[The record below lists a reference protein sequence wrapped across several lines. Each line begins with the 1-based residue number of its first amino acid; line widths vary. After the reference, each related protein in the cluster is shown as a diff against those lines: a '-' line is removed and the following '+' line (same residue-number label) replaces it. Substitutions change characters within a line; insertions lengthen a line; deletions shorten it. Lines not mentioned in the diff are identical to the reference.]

1 MKMNLVYS
9 EIGKKKK
16 YITITLI
23 IKTFATL
30 TELFIPLL
38 LTYLIDNIIPKEN
51 ILEIVLYGCLML
63 FATILTFVGNVA
75 ANRMSSRSSTLI
87 TKEVRKQMFY
97 KVQYLSSKQVDE
109 VTIPTLVTRLTTD
122 TYNVHQVIGMVQRA
136 GVRAP
141 ILVVGGIII
150 TLIISPI
157 LSLILVLLLPFIVFI
172 ALRTSKKSFPIYQD
186 VQKKIDKQVEVVR
199 ENISGIRVI
208 KSLSK
213 EEYEKNRFNT
223 ANKETND
230 AEKKAAF
237 LMSKMWPL
245 IGLILN
251 VGLVLVILVGGYLI
265 DKSLLQP
272 GAIVGYMLIF
282 SYIVN
287 SMLMITRVF
296 TLLAKAKASIDRIQ
310 EIMDLEEDLLLQ
322 DVEKLD
328 TDDYIV
334 FDNVSF
340 SYNGIKNDLEN
351 INIRIKKGESLG
363 ILGGTGTG
371 KSTLINLLLRLYDP
385 QVGNIYLDGQNIKSI
400 NEEEFRKNF
409 GVVFQNDII
418 FGDTVRNNI
427 NFYRGLNDE
436 DIQNAINNSQAS
448 FINRLEDGLNHEVA
462 SRGINLSGGQRQ
474 RVLLARSM
482 AARPNI
488 LVLDDASSALDYK
501 TDAALRKNINQN
513 YKDTTLV
520 IVAQR
525 ISSVMNCEKII
536 ILNEGKIEAQGTHQ
550 ELLEKST
557 TYQTIYQ
564 LQMGAVNE

>member
-63 FATILTFVGNVA
+63 FATILTFVGNVV

>member
-1 MKMNLVYS
+1 MNLVYS

-16 YITITLI
+16 YITVTLI

-51 ILEIVLYGCLML
+51 IVEIILYGCLML
-63 FATILTFVGNVA
+63 FATILTFVGNVV

-87 TKEVRKQMFY
+87 TKEVRKQLFY

-186 VQKKIDKQVEVVR
+186 VQRKIDKQVEVVR

-213 EEYEKNRFNT
+213 EEYEKDRFNV

-251 VGLVLVILVGGYLI
+251 VGLVLVILVGGFLI
-265 DKSLLQP
+265 DKGLLQP

-296 TLLAKAKASIDRIQ
+296 TLLAKAKASIDRVQ
-310 EIMDLEEDLLLQ
+310 EIMDLEDDLLL
-322 DVEKLD
+322 EEASKID

-340 SYNGIKNDLEN
+340 SYNGVKNDLEN

-385 QVGNIYLDGQNIKSI
+385 QVGNIYLEGKNIKSI

-427 NFYRGLNDE
+427 NFYRELSDE
-436 DIQNAINNSQAS
+436 KIKNAIDNSQAL
-448 FINRLEDGLNHEVA
+448 FINQLEDGLDHQVS
-462 SRGINLSGGQRQ
+462 SRGLNLSGGQRQ

-482 AARPNI
+482 ASHPNI

-501 TDAALRKNINQN
+501 TDAQLRKNINQN

-536 ILNEGKIEAQGTHQ
+536 ILNDGKIEAQGTHK

>member
-1 MKMNLVYS
+1 MNLVYS

-16 YITITLI
+16 YITVTLI

-38 LTYLIDNIIPKEN
+38 LTYLIDNIIPKQN
-51 ILEIVLYGCLML
+51 IVEIILYGCLML
-63 FATILTFVGNVA
+63 FATILTFIGNVV

-97 KVQYLSSKQVDE
+97 KVQYLSSKQVDD

-296 TLLAKAKASIDRIQ
+296 TLLAKAKASIDRVQ
-310 EIMDLEEDLLLQ
+310 EIMDLEDDLLLEE
-322 DVEKLD
+322 VNKIE

-351 INIRIKKGESLG
+351 INIRLKKGESLG

-385 QVGNIYLDGQNIKSI
+385 QEGNIYLEGQNIKSI
-400 NEEEFRKNF
+400 NEEDFRKNF

-427 NFYRGLNDE
+427 NFYRELSDE
-436 DIQNAINNSQAS
+436 KIKNAIDNSQAL
-448 FINRLEDGLNHEVA
+448 FINQLEDGLEHEIA

-482 AARPNI
+482 AAKPNI

-501 TDAALRKNINQN
+501 TDAELRKNINQN

-536 ILNEGKIEAQGTHQ
+536 ILNDGKIEAQGTHK

>member
-1 MKMNLVYS
+1 MNLVYS

-16 YITITLI
+16 YITVTLI

-51 ILEIVLYGCLML
+51 IVEIILYGCLML
-63 FATILTFVGNVA
+63 FATILTFVGNVV

-87 TKEVRKQMFY
+87 TKEVRKQLFY

-186 VQKKIDKQVEVVR
+186 VQRKIDKQVEVVR

-213 EEYEKNRFNT
+213 EEYEKDRFNV

-251 VGLVLVILVGGYLI
+251 VGLVLVILVGGFLI
-265 DKSLLQP
+265 DKGLLQP
-272 GAIVGYMLIF
+272 GAIVGYMLI
-282 SYIVN
+282 
-287 SMLMITRVF
+287 
-296 TLLAKAKASIDRIQ
+296 
-310 EIMDLEEDLLLQ
+310 
-322 DVEKLD
+322 
-328 TDDYIV
+328 
-334 FDNVSF
+334 
-340 SYNGIKNDLEN
+340 
-351 INIRIKKGESLG
+351 
-363 ILGGTGTG
+363 
-371 KSTLINLLLRLYDP
+371 
-385 QVGNIYLDGQNIKSI
+385 
-400 NEEEFRKNF
+400 
-409 GVVFQNDII
+409 
-418 FGDTVRNNI
+418 
-427 NFYRGLNDE
+427 
-436 DIQNAINNSQAS
+436 AIS
-448 FINRLEDGLNHEVA
+448 
-462 SRGINLSGGQRQ
+462 
-474 RVLLARSM
+474 
-482 AARPNI
+482 
-488 LVLDDASSALDYK
+488 
-501 TDAALRKNINQN
+501 
-513 YKDTTLV
+513 
-520 IVAQR
+520 
-525 ISSVMNCEKII
+525 
-536 ILNEGKIEAQGTHQ
+536 
-550 ELLEKST
+550 
-557 TYQTIYQ
+557 
-564 LQMGAVNE
+564 

>member
-1 MKMNLVYS
+1 MNLVYS

-16 YITITLI
+16 YITVTLI

-51 ILEIVLYGCLML
+51 IVEIILYGCLML
-63 FATILTFVGNVA
+63 FATILTFVGNVV

-87 TKEVRKQMFY
+87 TKEVRKQLFY

-186 VQKKIDKQVEVVR
+186 VQRKIDKQVEVVR

-213 EEYEKNRFNT
+213 EEYEKDRFNV

-251 VGLVLVILVGGYLI
+251 VGLVLVILVGGFLI
-265 DKSLLQP
+265 DKGLLQP

-296 TLLAKAKASIDRIQ
+296 TLLAKAKASIDRVQ
-310 EIMDLEEDLLLQ
+310 EIMDLEDDLLL
-322 DVEKLD
+322 EEASKID

-340 SYNGIKNDLEN
+340 SYNGVKNDLEN

-385 QVGNIYLDGQNIKSI
+385 QVGNIYLEGKNIKSI

-427 NFYRGLNDE
+427 NFYRELSDE
-436 DIQNAINNSQAS
+436 KIKNAIDNSQAL
-448 FINRLEDGLNHEVA
+448 FINQLEDGLDHQVS
-462 SRGINLSGGQRQ
+462 SRGLNLSGGQRQ

-482 AARPNI
+482 AAHPNI

-501 TDAALRKNINQN
+501 TDAQLRKNINQN

-536 ILNEGKIEAQGTHQ
+536 ILNDGKIEAQGTHK